1 MWIFIQNVI
10 EKASYFSHFQSH
22 ICHAVSEVHIAK
34 VSGRACRG
42 REKLRDDS
50 RQIRMGSGL
59 FSALYEVVNVFG
71 DSPVYVCVCVWR
83 QDTPF
88 CGRRLDRRLSTN
100 INIVR
105 WCTPWEV
112 FGKIFITSSVSP
124 SLYSGLDCYLTIF
137 LVLNCFTVPGFT

>member
-1 MWIFIQNVI
+1 MNFHSERNRKSLIFFTFP
-10 EKASYFSHFQSH
+10 KSYMSCSVRSSHRQSLRQGLPRQREAAWWLQADPH
-22 ICHAVSEVHIAK
+22 
-34 VSGRACRG
+34 GLRAIFRFIRSCKCVRG
-42 REKLRDDS
+42 LAR
-50 RQIRMGSGL
+50 I
-59 FSALYEVVNVFG
+59 
-71 DSPVYVCVCVWR
+71 CVCVWR